1 MIEMDKIYTNLSI
14 LRQVSESLAPI
25 KIPLNSHNEIFTT
38 QVNGMLPHRI
48 LVLGRGGSGKS
59 TLIAKIT
66 YDWSHGA
73 ADSAVNDM
81 PLLFALN
88 MRQMTKNTTLEEAIL
103 NQLLPKDTTI
113 MKESLLHYIENNVS
127 DVMILLDSYDEF
139 SRGVKLTSPT
149 VENLYM
155 QNILANNLL
164 TSCRVLVTSR
174 HWRESDFS
182 DLQNIYA
189 KMEVTGFSADN
200 IRDYIMKYY
209 RGSEESGE
217 QLYKYIES
225 HNLFEIASCPL
236 MTQLL
241 CFFWKHNEGKSI
253 PTRVGELYTAIFKIM
268 YKHSQKKGIMQNSLH
283 LEEMMGQLGEVAFCG
298 LWPPEN
304 RLVFTLEE
312 VKNIISD
319 QCVEDGCRT
328 GIICIEQEDKMSTFE
343 QVMADNLEEGK
354 SVVFFHKSGQEM
366 CAGECL
372 SNLASTDPDE
382 LKERFIHLDTPEK
395 CLSVQMIL
403 RFACGRSKKAA
414 GLILHKLIE
423 ISKLIQDDLVAFYED
438 KRTDPSQVR
447 LVQEFVEMCLLC
459 NYESGSTGQFS
470 SMLLELFPM
479 QMLQFFGMSPYTGMA
494 VSHFLTWI
502 QHKTAIDCIK
512 ITPFPQHGVI
522 PKLGTSNI
530 VDHLHS
536 EAQQMLNSKSLA
548 EIQNLYTE
556 YISKS
561 RDKLDL
567 TEFKEEVAM
576 DYSYGLTY
584 IQMWEYFKPWQSST
598 GNMNV
603 EQILSAVKYIS
614 LRKLDLTDTNLQS
627 QGETLIATME
637 QGHMSSLTHLRL
649 PDTHLDTQQL
659 TRMVRIL
666 PQATPRLIV
675 FDIELNK
682 VDSPVIQQLSESLPA
697 LSLQELYIE
706 GMGAPAEDMA
716 SLAKHIPEFCSHLT
730 LLRMVFNYMDDA
742 VGLTL
747 VKTLPHANQLRE
759 LSVDVDG
766 MSRGVHRKLLTT
778 ISNLTQLHRV
788 YLYSDYPEDLML
800 CMADV
805 MQSLS
810 ELDVLHLTASLNTT
824 ASLESVL
831 SQSTWKKFMCSLQT
845 RAVQMRQ
852 LGLWNIRLHKENLE
866 DLVELCREHDM
877 KLM

>member
-59 TLIAKIT
+59 TLIAKIA
-66 YDWSHGA
+66 YDWSHDA
-73 ADSAVNDM
+73 ANSSVSDI

-113 MKESLLHYIENNVS
+113 TKESLSHYIENNVS

-139 SRGVKLTSPT
+139 SRGVKLTSPN

-189 KMEVTGFSADN
+189 KMEVTGFTADN
-200 IRDYIMKYY
+200 IRDYIKKYY
-209 RGSEESGE
+209 HRSEKSGK

-241 CFFWKHNEGKSI
+241 CFFWKHNEGNAI
-253 PTRVGELYTAIFKIM
+253 PTRVGELYSAIFKIM
-268 YKHSQKKGIMQNSLH
+268 YKHSQEKGIMQNSLH
-283 LEEMMGQLGEVAFCG
+283 LEEMMVQLGEVAFRG

-319 QCVEDGCRT
+319 QCVEDGCKT
-328 GIICIEQEDKMSTFE
+328 GIISIEQEDKMSTFE

-372 SNLASTDPDE
+372 SNLASKDPDE
-382 LKERFIHLDTPEK
+382 LKEKIIHLDTPEK

-438 KRTDPSQVR
+438 KLTDPSQVR

-459 NYESGSTGQFS
+459 NYESGSTGQFN
-470 SMLLELFPM
+470 SMLLELFPV
-479 QMLQFFGMSPYTGMA
+479 QILQFFGMSPYTGMA

-512 ITPFPQHGVI
+512 ITTLPQHGVV
-522 PKLGTSNI
+522 PKLGASNI

-536 EAQQMLNSKSLA
+536 ETQQMFNLKSLA

-556 YISKS
+556 YISKN

-567 TEFKEEVAM
+567 TEFKKEVGL
-576 DYSYGLTY
+576 DYSYGLNF
-584 IQMWEYFKPWQSST
+584 IQMWEYFKPLQSST
-598 GNMNV
+598 RNMNV

-627 QGETLIATME
+627 HGETLIATME
-637 QGHMSSLTHLRL
+637 QGHMSFLTNLKLSNTHLY
-649 PDTHLDTQQL
+649 TQQL
-659 TRMVRIL
+659 THMVRIL
-666 PQATPRLIV
+666 PQATPRLTV
-675 FDIELNK
+675 FDIGWNQVE
-682 VDSPVIQQLSESLPA
+682 SPVIQQLSESLPA
-697 LSLQELYIE
+697 LSVQKLHIE
-706 GMGAPAEDMA
+706 SMEAPAEDMT
-716 SLAKHIPEFCSHLT
+716 SLAKRIPEFCSHLT
-730 LLRMVFNYMDDA
+730 CLRMAGNFINDA
-742 VGLTL
+742 AGLTL
-747 VKTLPHANQLRE
+747 VKTLPHANQLRD
-759 LSVDVDG
+759 LSVDVDE
-766 MSRGVHRKLLTT
+766 MSRRVHKKLLMT
-778 ISNLTQLHRV
+778 ISNLAQLHGV
-788 YLYSDYPEDLML
+788 YLRDYPEDLML

-810 ELDVLHLTASLNTT
+810 ELDALYLTASLNTM

-831 SQSTWKKFMCSLQT
+831 SRSTWKEFMCSLHT
-845 RAVQMRQ
+845 RAVQMTR
-852 LGLWNIRLHKENLE
+852 LGLLDIRLHKEDLQ

-877 KLM
+877 ELM